1 MLQGHCAVLQSLLR
15 SSIISIYRNPDETL
29 ALSTATARL
38 EVFPV
43 DKERTLTS

>member
-1 MLQGHCAVLQSLLR
+1 MLQGHCAVLQSLLH

-38 EVFPV
+38 EVFPI
-43 DKERTLTS
+43 DKGRTLTS

>member
-1 MLQGHCAVLQSLLR
+1 MLQSLLR

-29 ALSTATARL
+29 ALSTATAQV

-43 DKERTLTS
+43 DKGQTLVTS